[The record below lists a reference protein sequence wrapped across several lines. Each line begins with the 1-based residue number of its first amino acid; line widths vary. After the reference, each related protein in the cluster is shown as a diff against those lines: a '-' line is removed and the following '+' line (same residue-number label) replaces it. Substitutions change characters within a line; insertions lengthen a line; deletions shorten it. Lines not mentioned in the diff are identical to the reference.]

1 METRLG
7 GSKDPPLQGPGSA
20 NHLRP
25 RNIARL
31 IEQRIHAFKEPHR
44 MRQSRVGLE
53 CGLIHPARMNVEE
66 PAVSH
71 RAEGVETEATGLLP
85 RRPGHFAQRLL
96 HRTLFPLTRMQP
108 HESVLLQAPSV
119 SLLHSFLPLTV
130 HYCSFWGR
138 VEERARS
145 RQGRD
150 RCIVPLR
157 GRRSEEPGFPS
168 GSPTW
173 SGQAG

>member
-1 METRLG
+1 MNAEA
-7 GSKDPPLQGPGSA
+7 PG
-20 NHLRP
+20 
-25 RNIARL
+25 
-31 IEQRIHAFKEPHR
+31 
-44 MRQSRVGLE
+44 
-53 CGLIHPARMNVEE
+53 
-66 PAVSH
+66 VSH
-71 RAEGVETEATGLLP
+71 GGEGVETEASGFLD
-85 RRPGHFAQRLL
+85 G
-96 HRTLFPLTRMQP
+96 TLFPLTRMQP
-108 HESVLLQAPSV
+108 HESVLLHAPSV